1 MFEKARYASS
11 LRLLHWLMAVMILL
25 GYLAIEQRGLFER
38 GSPGRFAMM
47 QSHFWLGIGIFIL
60 VWVRIAQRLKHG
72 VPRITPSLPVWQTG
86 LSHLFHFVLYAFFIV
101 MPILGMMTAWT
112 DGKTLFIPFTDITL
126 PALMAENEV
135 LAKQFEEWHHDIGE
149 AFYWVIGF
157 HVLAALYHHFVRK
170 DNTLSR
176 MG

>member
-112 DGKTLFIPFTDITL
+112 DGKTLFIPFTDIAL

-135 LAKQFEEWHHDIGE
+135 LAKQLEGWHHDIGE